1 MNITLFIDAD
11 NISYINFKRI
21 IERIKDLHSENC
33 IINTKIFG
41 NFSPKLLQRWKKYTT
56 DATTL
61 EFINIPIMKKK
72 NITDHVI
79 IVHAMKCLYTTE
91 MDIFALASDDVDF
104 FPLYETFRENNKIIW
119 QISQNIEGTK
129 YLDSYVDLRL
139 DVSNSTLDET
149 TLICDDKLNELVDKG
164 FMAKETNGIAL
175 IGDVKYWMDTN
186 IEEFSMNATKFK
198 KFSKLITYLDR
209 YEIFFDESEFKMR
222 IKAT

>member
-1 MNITLFIDAD
+1 MNITLFVDAD

-21 IERIKDLHSENC
+21 IEKIKNLHNDPC

-41 NFSPKLLQRWKKYTT
+41 NFSTKLLQRWKKYTT
-56 DATTL
+56 DATTV

-79 IVHAMKCLYTTE
+79 IVHAMKSLYTTQ

-104 FPLYETFRENNKIIW
+104 FPLYETIRDNNKIIW

-149 TLICDDKLNELVDKG
+149 TLISDDKLNELIDKG
-164 FMAKETNGIAL
+164 FKAKEINGIAL

-186 IEEFSMNATKFK
+186 IDEFSMTATKFK
-198 KFSKLITYLDR
+198 KFSKLVVHLGK
-209 YEIFFDESEFKMR
+209 YEIFFDESEFKMKVKT
-222 IKAT
+222 I